1 MMTVQDLGIS
11 VPQVEE
17 KVKEPSKAIYNRKV
31 LANVPSHMK
40 STYSEAVGCDIYSA
54 GGIMGFK
61 TSSKDGVVFAG
72 YDSPQE
78 AFNVIRQM
86 AKLEIYGNWNI
97 VQVIETGKYLVV
109 PAMNYKK

>member
-11 VPQVEE
+11 VPKVEE
-17 KVKEPSKAIYNRKV
+17 KVKEPSRAIYNRKV

-61 TSSKDGVVFAG
+61 TASKQGVTFAG

-97 VQVIETGKYLVV
+97 VQVIETGKFLVV
-109 PAMNYKK
+109 PALNYKK

>member
-1 MMTVQDLGIS
+1 MLTVEDLGIS
-11 VPQVEE
+11 VPEVKE
-17 KVKEPSKAIYNRKV
+17 KVKEPSRAIYNRKV

-86 AKLEIYGNWNI
+86 AKLEIYGCWNI